1 MEQIFLGGGTA
12 FLVTFLMFP
21 VFIKFF
27 KRRNI
32 LDDPGGRKIH
42 TARTPAMGGLLLTV
56 RTQEQQVFFP
66 ENEACYMYSDI
77 EELKKKIEHIV
88 ENKEEANKVRIRG
101 MELVVDHSYTNRV
114 KNLLKEL
121 AD

>member
-1 MEQIFLGGGTA
+1 MIF
-12 FLVTFLMFP
+12 
-21 VFIKFF
+21 K
-27 KRRNI
+27 KKNI
-32 LDDPGGRKIH
+32 QKMKL
-42 TARTPAMGGLLLTV
+42 AEGLLL
-56 RTQEQQVFFP
+56 R
-66 ENEACYMYSDI
+66 AD
-77 EELKKKIEHIV
+77 LKKKIEHIV